1 MFGIKGKGEAKTD
14 TFFPSLIL
22 IVIPKKILPNCS

>member
-14 TFFPSLIL
+14 FFPSLIL